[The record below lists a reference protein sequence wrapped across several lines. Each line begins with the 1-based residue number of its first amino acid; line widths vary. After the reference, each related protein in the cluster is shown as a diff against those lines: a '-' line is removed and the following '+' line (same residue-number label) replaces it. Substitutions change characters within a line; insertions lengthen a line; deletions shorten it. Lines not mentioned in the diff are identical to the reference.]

1 MKNDHPTSVRAA
13 VIEIMRELGMTTLF
27 GNPGSTELEFLHDWP
42 QDIRYV
48 LGLQESVVVAMADGH
63 AQATGRAAMVNLHSA
78 AGVGHALG
86 SIYTAFKNQTPLVIT
101 AGQQSRGLLP
111 YRPFLGATQAT
122 EFPRPYVKWSCE
134 PARAEDVPLALRQA
148 HAIAMQRPRGPVF
161 VSIPSDDWHRDTL
174 RVRSAPPATDGGADQ
189 AVLAGVA
196 ARLASARRVA
206 LAFGAGVARDG
217 ARARA
222 VELAERLGADAF
234 AAPIPS
240 RSVFDETHPLYRGVL
255 PAVPEP
261 LFKILSCYD
270 AVLVV
275 GAPAFTLHIAGDM
288 AGSTYLDGMMHITDD
303 PDTAASS
310 LADTVLIAAPGAA
323 LAGLLEMLPAA
334 AAPRSPVAAASRAA
348 TVPDEPAAPEMTAHH
363 VVARMAAHLPARCAV
378 VEEAPSHKEI
388 IQAKRMFGP
397 DREYFAMASGGL
409 GFALP
414 AAVGIAASGRFD
426 RVVCLVG
433 DGSAMYAI
441 QALYAAARM
450 RLDLSF
456 LILNNEGYGAMR
468 AFSRLMKGSGA
479 PGIDL
484 PGLDFATMAQAYGLP
499 GRTVTQASDVDAAF
513 AESFSR
519 SGPSLVDFRVDAG
532 VSALYGVED

>member
-1 MKNDHPTSVRAA
+1 MKNDHPTSVRTA

-101 AGQQSRGLLP
+101 AGQQSRSLLP

-174 RVRSAPPATDGGADQ
+174 PVRGAPPASDGGADQ
-189 AVLAGVA
+189 SVLSGMA
-196 ARLASARRVA
+196 ARLASARRIA

-217 ARARA
+217 ARNRA

-261 LFKILSCYD
+261 LFKILSSYD

-275 GAPAFTLHIAGDM
+275 GAPAFTFHIPGDM
-288 AGSTYLDGMMHITDD
+288 AGSAYLDGMMHITDD

-323 LAGLLEMLPAA
+323 LAGLLDLVPAA
-334 AAPRSPVAAASRAA
+334 AAAHGPAAAASRRVA
-348 TVPDEPAAPEMTAHH
+348 TPDEPAAAEMSARH
-363 VVARMAAHLPARCAV
+363 VVSRMAAHLPARCAV

-388 IQAKRMFGP
+388 IQAQRIFGP

-426 RVVCLVG
+426 RVVCLAG
-433 DGSAMYAI
+433 DGSAMYTI

-450 RLDLSF
+450 QLDVSF

-484 PGLDFATMAQAYGLP
+484 PGLDFAAMAQGYGLP
-499 GRTVTQASDVDAAF
+499 GLTVTQAADVDAAL